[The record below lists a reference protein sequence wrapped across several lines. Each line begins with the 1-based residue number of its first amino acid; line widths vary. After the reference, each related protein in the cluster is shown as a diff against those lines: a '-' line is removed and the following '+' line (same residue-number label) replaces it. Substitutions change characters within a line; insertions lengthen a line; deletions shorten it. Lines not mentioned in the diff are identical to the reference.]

1 MHKNTKKASKSNLV
15 TASTASANNA
25 SANNAN
31 AATLQAASANANIK
45 NASANN
51 ASAAQTL
58 EEQAVAHTN
67 AIAINNVFNALQAA
81 NPLQNSVLTLQQAQT
96 LANVAN
102 NVQQQQASKKTSK
115 ASTTKKQIA
124 YIVFMHNLIAA
135 NAYTAKQISAMCIAQ
150 FTDVKA
156 STIKTTL
163 TDAKNAKY
171 TRFAQIAVCNAQTK
185 ILSFANNTAAATSA
199 ATATTASNVN

>member
-1 MHKNTKKASKSNLV
+1 MHKNTKKSSKSNKV
-15 TASTASANNA
+15 TSSTV

-51 ASAAQTL
+51 ANAAQTL

-102 NVQQQQASKKTSK
+102 NVQQQQASKKASK

-135 NAYTAKQISAMCIAQ
+135 NAYTAKQIAAMCIAQ

-156 STIKTTL
+156 STINTTL

-171 TRFAQIAVCNAQTK
+171 TRFGQVAQCNASTK
-185 ILSFANNTAAATSA
+185 ILSFASA
-199 ATATTASNVN
+199 ASANNASVNNAAM

>member
-15 TASTASANNA
+15 TASTNNANASATNNANA
-25 SANNAN
+25 SANNAQT
-31 AATLQAASANANIK
+31 AEQQAIV
-45 NASANN
+45 NN
-51 ASAAQTL
+51 AHA
-58 EEQAVAHTN
+58 N

-102 NVQQQQASKKTSK
+102 NVQQQQASKKASSTK
-115 ASTTKKQIA
+115 AAKKQIA

-135 NAYTAKQISAMCIAQ
+135 NAYTAKQISAMCAAQ
-150 FTDVKA
+150 FSNVKL
-156 STIKTTL
+156 STINTTL

-171 TRFAQIAVCNAQTK
+171 TRFGQVAQCNASTK
-185 ILSFANNTAAATSA
+185 ILSFASANNASANNASAVSANNASAVSA
-199 ATATTASNVN
+199 AM

>member
-135 NAYTAKQISAMCIAQ
+135 NAYTAKQISAMCAAQ
-150 FTDVKA
+150 FSNVKL
-156 STIKTTL
+156 STINTTL

-171 TRFAQIAVCNAQTK
+171 TRFGQVAQCNASTK
-185 ILSFANNTAAATSA
+185 ILSFASANNASANNASANNAAM
-199 ATATTASNVN
+199 